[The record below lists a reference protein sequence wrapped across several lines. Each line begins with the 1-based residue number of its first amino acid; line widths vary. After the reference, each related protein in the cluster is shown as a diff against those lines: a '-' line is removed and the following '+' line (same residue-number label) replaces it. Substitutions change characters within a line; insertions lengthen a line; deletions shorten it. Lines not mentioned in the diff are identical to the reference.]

1 MPLASGYDT
10 PQSTDREKKMHGRAQ
25 RIPAGLQLAVLLS
38 LATPLGAQTIDD
50 SLMMPGKQLCTGFT
64 FTRDSWSRYW
74 EGTLERSNGNIGT
87 VTTQQVS
94 WVASYGVTDRLNV
107 IAMLPYVWTEASQG
121 VLHGMHGLQDATV
134 ALKYQFLTKAV
145 TEHGSLRAFAV
156 ASFATPVS
164 DYTPDFY
171 PLSIGSGSRRVS
183 GRLTL
188 DYQAR
193 QGFYLDATAAY
204 TWRGDVTLDRP
215 AYYTDGNLFLS
226 DQVAM
231 PDVIDYTVRAGYLGG
246 GLQVPISFS
255 QQFTL
260 GGGDIRRQ
268 DAPFVSNRMDA
279 SRLDALVVY
288 YLPKPRNL
296 ALRFGASYTLEG
308 RNVGQ
313 ATTFA
318 AGLLYRV
325 QF

>member
-1 MPLASGYDT
+1 
-10 PQSTDREKKMHGRAQ
+10 MHGRAQ
-25 RIPAGLQLAVLLS
+25 RILAGLPFAVLLS
-38 LATPLGAQTIDD
+38 LSAAPLGAQTIDD
-50 SLMMPGKQLCTGFT
+50 GLMMPGKQLCAGFM
-64 FTRDSWSRYW
+64 FMRDSWDRYW

-94 WVASYGVTDRLNV
+94 WVGAYGVTDRLNV

-121 VLHGMHGLQDATV
+121 VLHGMNGLQDASL
-134 ALKYQFLTKAV
+134 ALKYHFLTSSV
-145 TEHGSLRAFAV
+145 GHGSLRAFAV

-164 DYTPDFY
+164 SYTPDFY

-188 DYQAR
+188 DYRAR

-204 TWRGDVTLDRP
+204 TWRGNVTLDRP
-215 AYYTDGNLFLS
+215 AYYTDGHLHLS
-226 DQVAM
+226 DEVAM
-231 PDVIDYTVRAGYLGG
+231 PDVFDYTLRAGYLGG
-246 GLQVPISFS
+246 SLQVPISFS

-279 SRLDALVVY
+279 SRLDALVMY

-296 ALRFGASYTLEG
+296 ALRLGATYTLEG

-313 ATTFA
+313 STTLV